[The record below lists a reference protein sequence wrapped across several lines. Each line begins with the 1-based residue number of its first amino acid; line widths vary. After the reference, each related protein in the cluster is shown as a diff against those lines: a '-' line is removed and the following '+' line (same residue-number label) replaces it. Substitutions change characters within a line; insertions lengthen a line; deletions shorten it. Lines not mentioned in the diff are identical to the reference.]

1 MWISSNKKCIFLMF
15 MRYDHFPFPG
25 TTYMPGN
32 SILYLNWC
40 TQPSNWDSEI
50 VTLLASRNKNLWWV
64 NRYKLHYWEAW
75 LVISL
80 TAAVRGIHST
90 AASVLSEEF
99 SLHLQRYKRH
109 TRAHYLLFLCPSAY
123 QVPNV
128 FVLFYTLTLCFV
140 SPLSMPV
147 CIFSSWQ
154 EQKGRKLM
162 WKKGPAGEVSG
173 RKKGGRAVF
182 FFT

>member
-1 MWISSNKKCIFLMF
+1 MITFHFLAP
-15 MRYDHFPFPG
+15 HTCLETPFYTLIDVLKTP
-25 TTYMPGN
+25 
-32 SILYLNWC
+32 
-40 TQPSNWDSEI
+40 NWDSEI

-90 AASVLSEEF
+90 AASVLSEKF

-109 TRAHYLLFLCPSAY
+109 THAHYLLFLCPSAN

-128 FVLFYTLTLCFV
+128 FALFYTLTLCFV

-162 WKKGPAGEVSG
+162 WRKGPAGEVSG
-173 RKKGGRAVF
+173 RKKGGQAVF
-182 FFT
+182 FFSLNWKRPLQFKIV